1 MCESFCTIVCL
12 CELDEIIS
20 LLLCPARGYPCGIT
34 SCALDGVTGKD
45 CVCANLS
52 VCVSLCTIVCLCEL
66 DEIISLLLC
75 PARGYPCGITS
86 CALDG
91 VTGKY

>member
-1 MCESFCTIVCL
+1 M
-12 CELDEIIS
+12 
-20 LLLCPARGYPCGIT
+20 
-34 SCALDGVTGKD
+34 
-45 CVCANLS
+45 
-52 VCVSLCTIVCLCEL
+52 CVSLCTIVCLCEL

-91 VTGKY
+91 VTGKDCMCADLSVCVCVVVYNCVFV